1 MSPQFPRIP
10 IIPRNLF
17 LVTKSKMAPFLT
29 GKRKFEPN
37 VLLAWIACSVCM
49 YVCIYV
55 CVCVRVCVCV
65 FVCVRVCVVVHVAGG
80 GDGSGGVF
88 SLKLTTLVFLAT
100 SFVFL
105 LWLLRYIE
113 QTSPA

>member
-1 MSPQFPRIP
+1 MY
-10 IIPRNLF
+10 
-17 LVTKSKMAPFLT
+17 
-29 GKRKFEPN
+29 
-37 VLLAWIACSVCM
+37 VCM
-49 YVCIYV
+49 YVC
-55 CVCVRVCVCV
+55 
-65 FVCVRVCVVVHVAGG
+65 VCVRVCVVVHVAGA